1 MKCDHCG
8 HENPEGR
15 TRCEGCRRPLQN
27 DASENASQEK
37 ERETTRQQR
46 KDVDGKLKKTINENE
61 FKRKREQLN
70 ETLPEGK
77 DMCPDCHLQLEDG
90 VCPSCGYKI
99 NNDENKQEKE
109 NNMKNGN
116 VNTKTVRFDPKEG
129 KEEGRF
135 ALTPISGKTREAE
148 GDPIPFKGTGVE
160 LSRSNTDP
168 ENMTIT
174 SKVQAVVGYEDGKW
188 SIVDKSEL
196 KSTFVQA
203 AQKIELQDGDV
214 LLLGN
219 QYYRFNNLSE

>member
-1 MKCDHCG
+1 MKIQKG
-8 HENPEGR
+8 VQGVRNAVAP
-15 TRCEGCRRPLQN
+15 CRMMHQKTHLKKK
-27 DASENASQEK
+27 SVK
-37 ERETTRQQR
+37 QR

-148 GDPIPFKGTGVE
+148 GV
-160 LSRSNTDP
+160 
-168 ENMTIT
+168 
-174 SKVQAVVGYEDGKW
+174 
-188 SIVDKSEL
+188 
-196 KSTFVQA
+196 
-203 AQKIELQDGDV
+203 
-214 LLLGN
+214 
-219 QYYRFNNLSE
+219 